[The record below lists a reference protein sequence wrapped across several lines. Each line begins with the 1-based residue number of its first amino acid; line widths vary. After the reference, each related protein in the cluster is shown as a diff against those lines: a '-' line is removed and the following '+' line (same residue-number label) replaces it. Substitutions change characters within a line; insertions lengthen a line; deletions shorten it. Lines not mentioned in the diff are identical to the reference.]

1 MKTVN
6 ELKKT
11 PPSELRDVITS
22 EVGTEK
28 IARHMALND
37 VYLEKHPEVDTLPSY
52 IDEANSV
59 LSMYYVQ
66 GSLSTLLLFAIR
78 KLQEAEI
85 NLERLER
92 IELDS

>member
-11 PPSELRDVITS
+11 PPTELRNVITS
-22 EVGTEK
+22 EVGNEK
-28 IARHMALND
+28 ISRHKALND
-37 VYLEKHPEVDTLPSY
+37 DYLKKHPEVDTLPDY
-52 IDEANSV
+52 IDQANSV
-59 LSMYYVQ
+59 LSMYYTQ
-66 GSLSTLLLFAIR
+66 GGLETLLLFAIR